1 MNLDEARHELDHAL
15 AATDATPPQRFRAAQ
30 RILIAH
36 GAAAV
41 NVQPHAAPSLTGII
55 KAHLDQPNVPA
66 RRDFAL
72 LLIHALR
79 EPAAVRAK
87 ANAAQFDR
95 DLCVFLESALLNPL
109 RRAGYPFSASTYDK
123 LRCLERLHGSIEEH
137 MRPLEPTFPPWL
149 SGLPE
154 HRNT

>member
-1 MNLDEARHELDHAL
+1 VA
-15 AATDATPPQRFRAAQ
+15 
-30 RILIAH
+30 
-36 GAAAV
+36 
-41 NVQPHAAPSLTGII
+41 NVQPNATRSLSDII
-55 KAHLDQPNVPA
+55 KSSLDQHNSPP

-95 DLCVFLESALLNPL
+95 DLCAFMETALLNPL

-123 LRCLERLHGSIEEH
+123 LRFLERLHRSIEEH

-154 HRNT
+154 HRST